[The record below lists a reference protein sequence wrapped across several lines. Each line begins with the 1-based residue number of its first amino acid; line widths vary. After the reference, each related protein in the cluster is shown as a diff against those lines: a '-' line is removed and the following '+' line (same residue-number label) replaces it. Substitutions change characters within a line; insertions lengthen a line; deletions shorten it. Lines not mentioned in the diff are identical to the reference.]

1 MSGSESETRTV
12 GLLNSL
18 RRVLSTLIEIVQTRV
33 ELVVT
38 ELEEQ
43 KLRVAQLIMLSFLA
57 LFFFSLAIIF
67 GTLAVAMAYWDQSP
81 VAVLGGF
88 AALYLALAIIIGFV
102 WRARAKARPR
112 LLSATLAE
120 LKRDREELTPP

>member
-1 MSGSESETRTV
+1 MSGSDSETRTV
-12 GLLNSL
+12 GLLNSV
-18 RRVLSTLIEIVQTRV
+18 RRILSTLVEIVQTRL

-43 KLRVAQLIMLSFLA
+43 KLRAAQLIMLSFLA

-67 GTLAVAMAYWDQSP
+67 GTLAVVMAYWDQNP
-81 VAVLGGF
+81 VMVLGGF
-88 AALYLALAIIIGFV
+88 AALYLALAIIIGLV

-112 LLSATLAE
+112 LLSATLGE
-120 LKRDREELTPP
+120 LARDREELTPP

>member
-1 MSGSESETRTV
+1 MSGSDSGTRTV

-18 RRVLSTLIEIVQTRV
+18 RRVLSTLLEIVQTRV
-33 ELVVT
+33 ELVAT
-38 ELEEQ
+38 EFEEQ
-43 KLRVAQLIMLSFLA
+43 KLHAAQLATLSFLV

-67 GTLAVAMAYWDQSP
+67 GTLAVVMAYWDQNP

-88 AALYLALAIIIGFV
+88 AALYLTLAIIIGLV

-120 LKRDREELTPP
+120 IARDREELTPP

>member
-1 MSGSESETRTV
+1 MSEPDSGTRSI
-12 GLLNSL
+12 GLLQSL
-18 RRVLSTLIEIVQTRV
+18 RRMLSTLIEIVQTRA
-33 ELVVT
+33 ELLVT

-43 KLRVAQLIMLSFLA
+43 RLRAGQLVTLLFLM
-57 LFFFSLAIIF
+57 LFFFGLAVIF
-67 GTLAVAMAYWDQSP
+67 GTLAVVMAYWDSNP

-88 AALYLALAIIIGFV
+88 SALYLTLAIIFGLV

-120 LKRDREELTPP
+120 LARDREELAR